1 MLETHEDVVLI
12 PKLGSHL
19 SRTDAAATTRGRSF
33 AVEANVLFFSKRV
46 LYILVAAAVSAA
58 KRTLS
63 AATEGRF
70 LQATVEQGVFAAIH
84 DAPLLAHDCFGRRPR
99 GGC

>member
-1 MLETHEDVVLI
+1 MPNTHEHVVLI
-12 PKLGSHL
+12 PKLSSYL

-46 LYILVAAAVSAA
+46 SYILVAAAVPAA
-58 KRTLS
+58 KRTLP

-70 LQATVEQGVFAAIH
+70 LQATVEQGVLAAVH
-84 DAPLLAHDCFGRRPR
+84 NAPVLAHDCFGRRSR